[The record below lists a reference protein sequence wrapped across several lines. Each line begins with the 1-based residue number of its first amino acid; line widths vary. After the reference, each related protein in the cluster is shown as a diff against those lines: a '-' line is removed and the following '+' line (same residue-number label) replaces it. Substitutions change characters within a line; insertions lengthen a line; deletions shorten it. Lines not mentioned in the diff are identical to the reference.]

1 MAFKGEL
8 YVEGPEGELEGPRE
22 NKSSNVYEF
31 SHEVSLPYDT
41 EQNLP
46 QGSRRLT
53 AFTLTKD
60 IDKLTPT
67 LYQYCCNGTL
77 LPKVTIVLYK
87 IKDAMEV
94 PYFNY
99 TLENVRIVSVKNYMP
114 STKYEAN
121 ADIGHL
127 EEMKLLAN
135 TFTWNNEVG
144 EDGMGAGL
152 QTYTEENPFADAA

>member
-22 NKSSNVYEF
+22 NGSSNVYAF
-31 SHEVSLPYDT
+31 NHEVYLPFDT

-46 QGSRRLT
+46 QGSRRIT
-53 AFTLTKD
+53 AFNLTKD

-67 LYQYCCNGTL
+67 LYQYCCNGTK

-87 IKDAMEV
+87 IKEAMEV

-99 TLENVRIVSVKNYMP
+99 TLENVRIVSVKNNMP

-121 ADIGHL
+121 ADVGHL
-127 EEMKLLAN
+127 EEIQFLAD

-144 EDGMGAGL
+144 ETGKEAGK
-152 QTYTEENPFADAA
+152 QTYTEANPFADAA

>member
-8 YVEGPEGELEGPRE
+8 YIEGPEGELEGPRE
-22 NKSSNVYEF
+22 NKSSNVYAF
-31 SHEVSLPYDT
+31 NHEVYLPFDT
-41 EQNLP
+41 ELNVP
-46 QGSRRLT
+46 QGSRRIT
-53 AFTLTKD
+53 AFNLTKD

-99 TLENVRIVSVKNYMP
+99 TLENVRIVSVKNHMP
-114 STKYEAN
+114 STKYEEN
-121 ADIGHL
+121 ADVGHL
-127 EEMKLLAN
+127 EELKLLPE

-144 EDGMGAGL
+144 ESGL
-152 QTYTEENPFADAA
+152 ETGKQTYTEVNPFADAK

>member
-8 YVEGPEGELEGPRE
+8 YIEGPEGELEGPRE
-22 NKSSNVYEF
+22 NKSSNVYAF
-31 SHEVSLPYDT
+31 NHEVYLPFDT
-41 EQNLP
+41 EQNIP

-53 AFTLTKD
+53 AFNLTKD

-87 IKDAMEV
+87 IKEAMEV

-99 TLENVRIVSVKNYMP
+99 TLENVRIVSVKNNMP
-114 STKYEAN
+114 STKYEEN
-121 ADIGHL
+121 ADVGHL
-127 EEMKLLAN
+127 EDIQFLAE

-144 EDGMGAGL
+144 ETGKETGK
-152 QTYTEENPFADAA
+152 QTYTEMNPFK